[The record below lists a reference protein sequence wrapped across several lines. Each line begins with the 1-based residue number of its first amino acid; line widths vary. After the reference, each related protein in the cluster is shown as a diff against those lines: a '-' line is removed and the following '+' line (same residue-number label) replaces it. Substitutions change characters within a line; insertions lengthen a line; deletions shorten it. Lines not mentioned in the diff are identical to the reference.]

1 MIKHVARLRE
11 ERADSKNICLKQK
24 EPLVMLYYT
33 DKNWCHFIKEI
44 YNNFQIW
51 LDKKLLAQSGN
62 QNFTYPQTLFG
73 HLKLLG
79 EC

>member
-1 MIKHVARLRE
+1 
-11 ERADSKNICLKQK
+11 
-24 EPLVMLYYT
+24 MLYYT